1 MLRAGAIL
9 LTLWTG
15 LKLLVALGI
24 LFMLLVL
31 GKNSPALLLLYG
43 DIQGKSLDPRA
54 LATINAL
61 AVVANASIAA
71 LSILSI
77 VVIWSALMKRAVW
90 AFGSLTCSLLFLE
103 VVRLVGESFYYR
115 RENLLADMATAVLP
129 ILTGIACAAIGLF
142 RRPQE
147 IDVTNGRSRPR
158 HL

>member
-15 LKLLVALGI
+15 FKLLVALGI

-31 GKNSPALLLLYG
+31 RKNSPALLLLYG

-54 LATINAL
+54 LTTINSL

-90 AFGSLTCSLLFLE
+90 AFWSLGVALLFLD
-103 VVRLVGESFYYR
+103 VVRWVGASVSYHQD
-115 RENLLADMATAVLP
+115 NLLGGSVTLLP
-129 ILTGIACAAIGLF
+129 TLAGLVCVAIGLF
-142 RRPQE
+142 RR
-147 IDVTNGRSRPR
+147 T
-158 HL
+158 

>member
-15 LKLLVALGI
+15 FKLLVALGI

-31 GKNSPALLLLYG
+31 RKNSPALLLLYG

-54 LATINAL
+54 LTTINSL

-90 AFGSLTCSLLFLE
+90 AFWGLGVALLFLD
-103 VVRLVGESFYYR
+103 VVRWVGASVSYHQDNLLGGSVTLLPTLVG
-115 RENLLADMATAVLP
+115 LV
-129 ILTGIACAAIGLF
+129 CVAIGLF
-142 RRPQE
+142 RR
-147 IDVTNGRSRPR
+147 T
-158 HL
+158 